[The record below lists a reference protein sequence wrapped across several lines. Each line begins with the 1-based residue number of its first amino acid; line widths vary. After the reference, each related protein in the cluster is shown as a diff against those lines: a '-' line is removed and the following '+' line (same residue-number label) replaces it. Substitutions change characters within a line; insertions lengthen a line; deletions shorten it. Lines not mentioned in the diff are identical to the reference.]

1 MTTYNRDPYFDDFD
15 KSKNFVKILFKPG
28 VSVQAREL
36 TQLQT
41 AIQEQ
46 IKSVGGFL
54 FKNESLVTGGN
65 SRTFSAVWIDVVATD
80 LADYVGKTFIGNSN
94 NNLVPAKAQ
103 VIAYKNNVTSG
114 VSRLYFVYKNGSR
127 FQSAEE
133 LTEDVLS
140 PSVASV
146 VTTDTNSN
154 TGMAMA
160 YTISESVF
168 FVKDYFVVCS
178 EQTIIISE
186 NATPSAKIGLA
197 VTEDIITYQDDANLL
212 DPATGS
218 YNYAAPGADRVSI
231 SLDLIVYPFD
241 PVADLD
247 ADFMVE
253 NTEDNFI
260 ELARYNNG
268 ALVKSVT
275 SPNLGP
281 LESVLARRTY
291 DESGDYTVRSFKT
304 KAVNNVKKDGS
315 KLSLAIEPGKAY
327 VKGYEFET
335 TSTLYLDLDKARET
349 STINNFYGEAAFGDY
364 FIINH
369 PTGGT
374 LTYNDNPEIS
384 LVTSTITPTGMSRT
398 GTTANT
404 ATATFALQGSSPYF
418 IPYPVGSKITI
429 SGSTPTTGATFNGTF
444 TVTACTTTTVSWAD
458 SGVATTASVVGTI
471 TGSSIGTARVRYV
484 SRQSSTQLKVYVY
497 NVKFTVGSTSAVAIL
512 FNSPWTATVDATNL
526 NKLYRGKNTQFLIP
540 FTRSPIKS
548 ATDISY
554 TSQILLTCTATGTS
568 PNATIIPPTTLSVG
582 KTYSSSNPYDYVV
595 IKTTTDFSVVDPT
608 TYSVSVSGG
617 QTFTLTGTFT
627 NGASYYVYAKIAVS
641 TPTVKSKVKTT
652 ATVYV
657 TNSNNRAISLGV
669 ADPYRIVSIYAKD
682 STDSVTPLNV
692 TGRYSLDRGQKDSYY
707 DFGKIV
713 LRNGQQSAN
722 TATYTRLAVT
732 LEYFA
737 SPQTNGY
744 YSIDSYNTDTET
756 TSLLV
761 PYENIP
767 SFTASNGA
775 VVSLRDVIDFRAK
788 RTAVPTFTT
797 CTLASPIS
805 RIAVTGASVTAGV
818 ATIAFSPL
826 TLAPYVVGQKI
837 TVEGVS
843 TSEYNVQD
851 AIVTEC
857 TVSSVKY
864 KTTATA
870 SASAGGF
877 ISTPENPVAFSLSG
891 DEFITPS
898 SNITSD
904 FEYYLPRTDK
914 LIITKEKKFDLI
926 QGVSS
931 EIPQIPSDL
940 SDAMTIYTI
949 DIPAYTFSAAEVKL
963 NYIENRRY
971 TMRDIG
977 KIDKRLDR
985 LEYYTS
991 MSLLEKQAS
1000 DEVIVNNSGV
1010 DKFKNGIL
1018 VDPFAGH
1025 GVGDV
1030 GSSEYSCSIDGMT
1043 RTLRPRFATSS
1054 FNFDIN
1060 LTETS
1065 STNYSKKD
1073 DLITLPYTT
1082 EVYLSNYQATNWQNL
1097 NPYAVFS
1104 WNGEIKLNPATDN
1117 WTDTTTRPDVI
1128 VNINGDKDAF
1138 TIIADDVSNPA
1149 SVGVEWNDWQTN
1161 VKGVTV
1167 TPTTTKTVGVSTAL
1181 QGSQAIQST
1190 STTTTTTLTTVSN
1203 QTALRTGIEV
1213 ESSAVSTVTRDLGN
1227 KVVDTSIVP
1236 FIRSRVVD
1244 FSATKLK
1251 PATQLFA
1258 SFDGVDVTTYCTQ
1271 APVIYVTTIKN
1282 ATRVRKIG
1290 TGKAGDIVLLKTDR
1304 AYVKMDSDQ
1313 SLFAVGDTV
1322 EWLVNNSWVTGTTI
1336 TEVAGPVDNTL
1347 VTDENGDVAGYFL
1360 IPNNNDTKFRTG
1372 ERPFRLA
1379 DTLGIQPVT
1388 AAETKYV
1395 AQGLAMSIQ
1404 KDIVAT
1410 RVVTVAINP
1419 VEQAVNSTSTSVSST
1434 SETSVVQKNV
1444 TVRCGETQSG
1454 SGATGRYV
1462 YDIDFGTDIGE
1473 CGVNYDATGIPDRY
1487 TLIWNGRTVSSGFR
1501 GSVANAGNASYYND
1515 QLNQRGYPSVTGVID
1530 TNNPAAGKLR
1540 FTKTEIFPNK
1550 AQLIVDAPLS
1560 GTKWAWKAICP
1571 GKTDNLLPETDGG
1584 RLDVTVDVPS
1594 TTNTAYRSV
1603 IGSHPNH
1610 NRTQTPFIDTAATGV
1625 AFNFTV
1631 KINGNQNIPNGTLI
1645 VITSINRAET
1655 TTNGRWESFATG
1667 TRFLIGS
1674 GTSEFGAGILALLPG
1689 LAGKDVTFP
1698 YATTVGSTLT
1708 FTAIY
1713 NFTAN
1718 AKTQGLNA
1726 AGSLRNPA
1734 STITVNAQ
1742 LVSAIDGSLAAV
1754 SAADS
1759 VVHTSTYDRWDYSN
1773 CRHDPLAQTFFV
1785 SSTENPDGVFVDS
1798 VDLFFKSKDDNDTV
1812 PVTVQIRPT
1821 VNGYPSSDTVLPF
1834 ATGDVL
1840 SKDIV
1845 VSEQS
1850 STSKAATKFNFQ
1862 APVFLS
1868 PDTEYALVIMANS
1881 DKFETYTS
1889 RIGEF
1894 LLSNANVR
1902 CTKQPL
1908 SGSLFTSQNGTAW
1921 TAVQTDDLVFRINK
1935 CVFGID
1941 VERPVVLN
1949 ASIPAELKTSADYNY
1964 DTIFIDGEVLDFAN
1978 TNINYSYKAA
1988 QLAGTVYAKDSSWNN
2003 YQLGSNVV
2011 MPARKTLD
2019 IQDPTT
2025 LRVQCA
2031 MRTSNRDISPVIDL
2045 NRLSTVLIKNI
2056 VNNNS
2061 RSENNETLATVT
2073 SVSASSTEVTV
2084 TTSAA
2089 HGFVAGDNVFV
2100 YANQTNE
2107 VNGLVTIASVGMT
2120 TVTNDNFT
2128 YSRFDGGGVVSATAQ
2143 GGTVTRNA
2151 QALSRYI
2158 TRKVTLNADFY
2169 STDLK
2174 AFFLANIPAECSVI
2188 PYYRVTS
2195 LSDPILEDNDWIPMT
2210 LDTVGTPNSAGF
2222 AEYKYKTPYTVSSN
2236 TAALSTGELY
2246 GTFSVKL
2253 VMLSSNPVKVPQIKD
2268 LRVLALDE

>member
-80 LADYVGKTFIGNSN
+80 LADYVTKTFVGQSTG
-94 NNLVPAKAQ
+94 AKAQ

-114 VSRLYFVYKNGSR
+114 VSRLYFVYKNGYR
-127 FQSAEE
+127 FQDAEE
-133 LTEDVLS
+133 LIEDVLS

-146 VTTDTNSN
+146 VTTNSTPAAPN

-197 VTEDIITYQDDANLL
+197 VTEDIITYQDDATLL

-247 ADFMVE
+247 AEFMVE

-260 ELARYNNG
+260 ELARYNLG
-268 ALVKSVT
+268 ALVKSLT
-275 SPNLGP
+275 SPTLGP

-335 TSTLYLDLDKARET
+335 TSTLYLDLDKARDT
-349 STINNFYGEAAFGDY
+349 STVNNFYGEAAFGDY
-364 FIINH
+364 FIISGV
-369 PTGGT
+369 TGST
-374 LTYNDNPEIS
+374 ISYNDHPEIS
-384 LVTSTITPTGMSRT
+384 LR
-398 GTTANT
+398 N
-404 ATATFALQGSSPYF
+404 GSS
-418 IPYPVGSKITI
+418 
-429 SGSTPTTGATFNGTF
+429 
-444 TVTACTTTTVSWAD
+444 TV
-458 SGVATTASVVGTI
+458 
-471 TGSSIGTARVRYV
+471 IGTARVRYIARHDS
-484 SRQSSTQLKVYVY
+484 SRLKLYVY
-497 NVKFTVGSTSAVAIL
+497 NMKFTSGSTAAVETVY
-512 FNSPWTATVDATNL
+512 NSPWTATVDGTGNA

-554 TSQILLTCTATGTS
+554 TSQIKITATPTGS
-568 PNATIIPPTTLSVG
+568 PTLTISPPTNLSTG
-582 KTYSSSNPYDYVV
+582 KTYLSSNPDDYVV
-595 IKTTTDFSVVDPT
+595 VKVSDGTIITGFTVTQSGAQTFVLSNTSTSSGTPFVGGT
-608 TYSVSVSGG
+608 TYD
-617 QTFTLTGTFT
+617 
-627 NGASYYVYAKIAVS
+627 VYAKIAVS
-641 TPTVKSKVKTT
+641 VPTVKSKVKTT
-652 ATVYV
+652 ATVYL
-657 TNSNNRAISLGV
+657 TNSNNRTISLGV
-669 ADPYRIVSIYAKD
+669 ADPYRIVSIEATD
-682 STDSVTPLNV
+682 STESTTVNV
-692 TGRYSLDRGQKDSYY
+692 TGRYYLDRGQKDSYY
-707 DFGKIV
+707 DYGKLV

-722 TATYTRLAVT
+722 TATYTRLKVK
-732 LEYFA
+732 LEYFD

-744 YSIDSYNTDTET
+744 YTIDSYNTDTET

-775 VVSLRDVIDFRAK
+775 VVSLRDVIDFRSK
-788 RTAVPTFTT
+788 RAAVSTFTT
-797 CTLASPIS
+797 CTAASPIS
-805 RIAVTGASVTAGV
+805 RISLSAATGNGTVGLDDGTV
-818 ATIAFSPL
+818 ATVTFGTL
-826 TLAPYVVGQKI
+826 TPAPFVAGQKI
-837 TVEGVS
+837 TIEGVTPS
-843 TSEYNVQD
+843 GYNTQD
-851 AIVTEC
+851 AIVISC
-857 TVSSVKY
+857 TNTQVTY
-864 KTTATA
+864 ANTTNSTYT
-870 SASAGGF
+870 SGGF
-877 ISTPENPVAFSLSG
+877 ISSPENPIAVSLSG

-949 DIPAYTFSAAEVKL
+949 DIPAYTFSPAEVKL

-1000 DEVIVNNSGV
+1000 DEVIVNNDGV

-1138 TIIADDVSNPA
+1138 TIIADDVANPA
-1149 SVGVEWNDWQTN
+1149 SVGVQWNDWQTN

-1258 SFDGVDVTTYCTQ
+1258 SFDGVDVTAYCTQ

-1290 TGKAGDIVLLKTDR
+1290 TGKAADIVLLKTDR
-1304 AYVKMDSDQ
+1304 AYVKMDNDQ

-1347 VTDENGDVAGYFL
+1347 VTDENGDLAGYFL

-1419 VEQAVNSTSTSVSST
+1419 VQQAVDSTSTTVSST

-1462 YDIDFGTDIGE
+1462 YDIDFGTDIGA

-1487 TLIWNGRTVSSGFR
+1487 TLVWNGRTVSSGFR
-1501 GSVANAGNASYYND
+1501 GSVANTGNASYYND
-1515 QLNQRGYPSVTGVID
+1515 QLNQRGYPSVTSVID

-1584 RLDVTVDVPS
+1584 RLDLTVDVPS
-1594 TTNTAYRSV
+1594 TTNTTYKSV

-1610 NRTQTPFIDTAATGV
+1610 NRRETPFITTAATGV

-1631 KINGNQNIPNGTLI
+1631 KINGNQNIPNGTPI
-1645 VITSINRAET
+1645 VITSMNRAET
-1655 TTNGRWESFATG
+1655 TTNGRWSSFATG

-1674 GTSEFGAGILALLPG
+1674 GTSVFGAGILALLPG

-1708 FTAIY
+1708 FTALY
-1713 NFTAN
+1713 DFTAN
-1718 AKTQGLNA
+1718 GKSQGLNVS
-1726 AGSLRNPA
+1726 GSLRNPV

-1742 LVSAIDGSLAAV
+1742 LATAIDGSLAAV

-1773 CRHDPLAQTFFV
+1773 CRNDPLAQTFFV

-1850 STSKAATKFNFQ
+1850 STSKTATKFNFQ

-1868 PDTEYALVIMANS
+1868 PDTEYALVVLANS

-1894 LLSNANVR
+1894 LLSNSNVR

-1908 SGSLFTSQNGTAW
+1908 SGSLFTSQNGTTW
-1921 TAVQTDDLVFRINK
+1921 TAVQTDDLVFRVNK

-1964 DTIFIDGEVLDFAN
+1964 DTLFIDGEVLDFAN
-1978 TNINYSYKAA
+1978 TNINYSYKTA
-1988 QLAGTVYAKDSSWNN
+1988 QLAGTVYAKDSSWNS

-2025 LRVQCA
+2025 LRVRCA

-2073 SVSASSTEVTV
+2073 SVGATLTEVTV
-2084 TTSAA
+2084 ETSPA
-2089 HGFVAGDNVFV
+2089 HGFIAGDNVFV

-2107 VNGLVTIASVGMT
+2107 VNGLVTISSVPST
-2120 TVTNDNFT
+2120 TTFK
-2128 YSRFDGGGVVSATAQ
+2128 YSRFDGGGVVTGTAQSNTALPQ

-2210 LDTVGTPNSAGF
+2210 LETVGTPNSAGF

-2253 VMLSSNPVKVPQIKD
+2253 VMLSSNHVKVPQIKD

>member
-80 LADYVGKTFIGNSN
+80 LSDYVGKSFVGESSGG
-94 NNLVPAKAQ
+94 KAQ
-103 VIAYKNNVTSG
+103 VISYKNNVTSG
-114 VSRLYFVYKNGSR
+114 VSRLYFVYKNGYR
-127 FQSAEE
+127 FQSAEQ

-146 VTTDTNSN
+146 VTTNTDSNS
-154 TGMAMA
+154 GMAMA

-186 NATPSAKIGLA
+186 NATPSAKIGLS
-197 VTEDIITYQDDANLL
+197 VTEDIITYQDDATLL

-231 SLDLIVYPFD
+231 SLDLVVYPFD

-247 ADFMVE
+247 AEFMVE

-260 ELARYNNG
+260 ELARYNTG
-268 ALVKSVT
+268 ALVKSLT

-304 KAVNNVKKDGS
+304 KVVNNVKKDGS

-327 VKGYEFET
+327 VKGFEFET
-335 TSTLYLDLDKARET
+335 TSTLFLDLDKARET
-349 STINNFYGEAAFGDY
+349 STVNNFYGEAAFGDY

-369 PTGGT
+369 PTGGS
-374 LTYNDNPEIS
+374 LTYTDNPEIN
-384 LVTSTITPTGMSRT
+384 LV
-398 GTTANT
+398 NV
-404 ATATFALQGSSPYF
+404 SSA
-418 IPYPVGSKITI
+418 V
-429 SGSTPTTGATFNGTF
+429 
-444 TVTACTTTTVSWAD
+444 
-458 SGVATTASVVGTI
+458 
-471 TGSSIGTARVRYV
+471 IGTARVRYIT
-484 SRQSSTQLKVYVY
+484 RHDATKLKLYVY
-497 NVKFTVGSTSAVAIL
+497 NVKFTTSSTAAVTTVT
-512 FNSPWTATVDATNL
+512 NTPWTATVDGTNT

-554 TSQILLTCTATGTS
+554 TSQILLTCTATTTAIS
-568 PNATIIPPTTLSVG
+568 PPTTLSVG
-582 KTYSSSNPYDYVV
+582 KTYSSSNPDDYVV
-595 IKTTTDFSVVDPT
+595 INNSTNAVVT
-608 TYSVSVSGG
+608 GFTVSVSGA

-627 NGASYYVYAKIAVS
+627 AVPHSVYAKIAVS
-641 TPTVKSKVKTT
+641 VPTVKSKVKTT
-652 ATVYV
+652 ATVYL
-657 TNSNNRAISLGV
+657 TNSNNRTISLGV
-669 ADPYRIVSIYAKD
+669 ADPYRIVSILAKD
-682 STDSVTPLNV
+682 SINSVTPLNV
-692 TGRYSLDRGQKDSYY
+692 TGRYYLDRGQKDSYY
-707 DFGKIV
+707 DFGKLV

-722 TATYTRLAVT
+722 TATYTRLEVT

-756 TSLLV
+756 ASLLV
-761 PYENIP
+761 PYENVP

-788 RTAVPTFTT
+788 RTAVNTFTT

-805 RIAVTGASVTAGV
+805 RITVTTASGTGTE
-818 ATIAFSPL
+818 ATITFGAL
-826 TLAPYVVGQKI
+826 TVAPYVVGQKI
-837 TVEGVS
+837 TVEGV
-843 TSEYNVQD
+843 TPTGYNVQD
-851 AIVTEC
+851 AIVTAC
-857 TVSSVKY
+857 NTNTVKY
-864 KTTATA
+864 KNTTSATYT
-870 SASAGGF
+870 SGGF
-877 ISTPENPVAFSLSG
+877 ISTPENPVAFLLSG
-891 DEFITPS
+891 DEFISPS

-904 FEYYLPRTDK
+904 FEFYLPRTDK
-914 LIITKEKKFDLI
+914 LIITKEKRFDLI

-931 EIPQIPSDL
+931 ENPQIPSDL
-940 SDAMTIYTI
+940 SDAMTIYTV

-1000 DEVIVNNSGV
+1000 DEVIVGATGV

-1030 GSSEYSCSIDGMT
+1030 GSSYYSCSIDGMT
-1043 RTLRPRFATSS
+1043 RTLLPRFATSS

-1060 LTETS
+1060 LAETS

-1138 TIIADDVSNPA
+1138 TIIADDVANPA
-1149 SVGVEWNDWQTN
+1149 SVGVQWNDWQTN

-1190 STTTTTTLTTVSN
+1190 STTTTTTLTTLTN

-1258 SFDGVDVTTYCTQ
+1258 SFDTVDVTAYCTQ
-1271 APVIYVTTIKN
+1271 APVIYVTTIKD
-1282 ATRVRKIG
+1282 ATYVRKIG
-1290 TGKAGDIVLLKTDR
+1290 TGKAGNIILLKTDR

-1313 SLFAVGDTV
+1313 SLFSVGDTV
-1322 EWLVNNSWVTGTTI
+1322 EWLVNNNWVTGSTI
-1336 TEVAGPVDNTL
+1336 TEVNGPVDDTL

-1419 VEQAVNSTSTSVSST
+1419 VQQAVNSTSTTVSSS

-1444 TVRCGETQSG
+1444 TVRCGETQAG

-1462 YDIDFGTDIGE
+1462 YDIDFGTDIGQ

-1487 TLIWNGRTVSSGFR
+1487 TLVWNGQTISSGFR
-1501 GSVANAGNASYYND
+1501 GSVANAGNASYYNNE
-1515 QLNQRGYPSVTGVID
+1515 LNARGYPSVTGVID
-1530 TNNPAAGKLR
+1530 TNNPSAGKLR

-1560 GTKWAWKAICP
+1560 GTRWAWKAICP

-1584 RLDVTVDVPS
+1584 RLSVSVDAPS
-1594 TTNTAYRSV
+1594 TTNTTYKSV

-1610 NRTQTPFIDTAATGV
+1610 NRRETPFITTSATGV

-1631 KINGNQNIPNGTLI
+1631 KIDGNQDIPNGTP
-1645 VITSINRAET
+1645 VTITSMGRSES
-1655 TTNGRWESFATG
+1655 TTNGRWASFATG

-1674 GTSEFGAGILALLPG
+1674 GTSVFGAGILAFLPG

-1708 FTAIY
+1708 FTALY
-1713 NFTAN
+1713 DFTAN
-1718 AKTQGLNA
+1718 GKSQGMNVS
-1726 AGSLRNPA
+1726 GSLRNPV

-1742 LVSAIDGSLAAV
+1742 LSTAIDGSFAAA
-1754 SAADS
+1754 SASDS

-1785 SSTENPDGVFVDS
+1785 SSTENEDGIFVDS
-1798 VDLFFKSKDDNDTV
+1798 VDLFFKSKDDNGTV

-1840 SKDIV
+1840 AKDVV

-1850 STSKAATKFNFQ
+1850 STSKAATRFTFQ

-1908 SGSLFTSQNGTAW
+1908 SGSLFTSQNGTTW
-1921 TAVQTDDLVFRINK
+1921 TAVQTDDLVFRVNK
-1935 CVFGID
+1935 CLFGID
-1941 VERPVVLN
+1941 VERPVVLT
-1949 ASIPAELKTSADYNY
+1949 ASIPAELKTSQDYDY

-1978 TNINYSYKAA
+1978 TNINYSFKTA

-2011 MPARKTLD
+2011 MPSRKTLD
-2019 IQDPTT
+2019 MQDPTT
-2025 LRVQCA
+2025 LRVLCA

-2056 VNNNS
+2056 INNNS
-2061 RSENNETLATVT
+2061 HSETDDTLATVL
-2073 SVSASSTEVTV
+2073 SVAASSSVVTV

-2107 VNGLVTIASVGMT
+2107 VNGLVTIASVGT
-2120 TVTNDNFT
+2120 TTITNDNFT
-2128 YSRFDGGGVVSATAQ
+2128 YSRFDGGGVVSTTAQ

-2195 LSDPILEDNDWIPMT
+2195 LSDPILEDNDWIKME

-2222 AEYKYKTPYTVSSN
+2222 AEYKYKTPNIISSN
-2236 TAALSTGELY
+2236 TVALPTGELY

-2268 LRVLALDE
+2268 LRVMALDD

>member
-80 LADYVGKTFIGNSN
+80 LADYVGKTFVGESTGG
-94 NNLVPAKAQ
+94 KAQ

-114 VSRLYFVYKNGSR
+114 VSRLYFVYKNGYR
-127 FQSAEE
+127 FQSAEQ

-146 VTTDTNSN
+146 VTTNGDAN

-186 NATPSAKIGLA
+186 NSTPSAKIGLA
-197 VTEDIITYQDDANLL
+197 VTEDIITYQDDATLL

-231 SLDLIVYPFD
+231 SLDLVVYPFD

-247 ADFMVE
+247 AEFMVE

-260 ELARYNNG
+260 ELARYNTG
-268 ALVKSVT
+268 ALVKSLT

-349 STINNFYGEAAFGDY
+349 NTVNNFYGEAAFGDY
-364 FIINH
+364 FIIDT

-374 LTYNDNPEIS
+374 LTYTDNPEIN
-384 LVTSTITPTGMSRT
+384 LV
-398 GTTANT
+398 NV
-404 ATATFALQGSSPYF
+404 SSA
-418 IPYPVGSKITI
+418 V
-429 SGSTPTTGATFNGTF
+429 
-444 TVTACTTTTVSWAD
+444 
-458 SGVATTASVVGTI
+458 
-471 TGSSIGTARVRYV
+471 IGTARVKYITRH
-484 SRQSSTQLKVYVY
+484 SATQLKLYVY
-497 NVKFTVGSTSAVAIL
+497 NVKFTTSSTAAVTTVT
-512 FNSPWTATVDATNL
+512 NTPWTATVDGTNT
-526 NKLYRGKNTQFLIP
+526 NKLYRGKNTSFLIP

-554 TSQILLTCTATGTS
+554 TSQILLTCTAT
-568 PNATIIPPTTLSVG
+568 ATTISPPTTLSVG
-582 KTYSSSNPYDYVV
+582 KTYSSSSTDDYII
-595 IKTTTDFSVVDPT
+595 IKNSDGSVVSPA
-608 TYSVSVSGG
+608 TYSVSVSGA

-627 NGASYYVYAKIAVS
+627 NGASYSVYAKIAVS
-641 TPTVKSKVKTT
+641 VPTVKSKVKTT

-657 TNSNNRAISLGV
+657 TNSNNRTISLGV
-669 ADPYRIVSIYAKD
+669 ADPYRIVSIYARD
-682 STDSVTPLNV
+682 STDSVTALNV
-692 TGRYSLDRGQKDSYY
+692 TGRYYLDRGQKDSYY
-707 DFGKIV
+707 DFGKLT

-737 SPQTNGY
+737 SPQTNCY
-744 YSIDSYNTDTET
+744 YTIDSYNTDTET

-788 RTAVPTFTT
+788 RTAVSTFTT

-805 RIAVTGASVTAGV
+805 RISVSGATGTGSV
-818 ATIAFSPL
+818 ATITFGTL
-826 TLAPYVVGQKI
+826 TPAPFVAGQKI
-837 TVEGVS
+837 TVEGITPS
-843 TSEYNVQD
+843 GYNTQD
-851 AIVTEC
+851 AIVISC
-857 TVSSVKY
+857 TNTQVTY
-864 KTTATA
+864 ANTTSATYT
-870 SASAGGF
+870 SGGF
-877 ISTPENPVAFSLSG
+877 ISTPENPIAVSLSG

-904 FEYYLPRTDK
+904 FEFYLPRTDK
-914 LIITKEKKFDLI
+914 LIITKEKRFDLI

-931 EIPQIPSDL
+931 EIPQVPSDL

-1000 DEVIVNNSGV
+1000 DEVIVSAAGI

-1043 RTLRPRFATSS
+1043 RTLRPRFSTSS

-1073 DLITLPYTT
+1073 DLITLPYST

-1104 WNGEIKLNPATDN
+1104 WNGEVRLNPATDN

-1128 VNINGDKDAF
+1128 VNINGNNDAF
-1138 TIIADDVSNPA
+1138 TIIADDVVNPA
-1149 SVGVEWNDWQTN
+1149 SVGVQWNDWQTS

-1213 ESSAVSTVTRDLGN
+1213 ESSAVSTITRDLGN

-1304 AYVKMDSDQ
+1304 AYVKMDNDQ

-1322 EWLVNNSWVTGTTI
+1322 EWLVNNSWVTGTTV
-1336 TEVAGPVDNTL
+1336 TEVNGPVDDTL

-1419 VEQAVNSTSTSVSST
+1419 VQQAVNSTSTTVSSA

-1462 YDIDFGTDIGE
+1462 YDIDFGTDIGA

-1487 TLIWNGRTVSSGFR
+1487 TLIWNGKTVSSGFR
-1501 GSVANAGNASYYND
+1501 GSVANAGNSSYYND
-1515 QLNQRGYPSVTGVID
+1515 QLNQRGYPSVTSVID

-1560 GTKWAWKAICP
+1560 GTRWAWKAICP

-1584 RLDVTVDVPS
+1584 RLDVTVDAPS

-1631 KINGNQNIPNGTLI
+1631 KINGNQNIPNGTPI
-1645 VITSINRAET
+1645 VITSMNRAET
-1655 TTNGRWESFATG
+1655 TTNGRWSSFATG

-1674 GTSEFGAGILALLPG
+1674 GTSVFGAGAILFLPY

-1708 FTAIY
+1708 FTALY
-1713 NFTAN
+1713 DFTAN

-1726 AGSLRNPA
+1726 AGSLRNPV

-1742 LVSAIDGSLAAV
+1742 LASAIDGSFSAS

-1812 PVTVQIRPT
+1812 PVSVQIRPT

-1850 STSKAATKFNFQ
+1850 STAKAATKFTFQ

-1894 LLSNANVR
+1894 LLSNSNVR

-1908 SGSLFTSQNGTAW
+1908 SGSLFTSQNGTSW
-1921 TAVQTDDLVFRINK
+1921 TAVQTDDLVFRVNK

-1978 TNINYSYKAA
+1978 TNINYSYKTA
-1988 QLAGTVYAKDSSWNN
+1988 QLAGTVYAKDSSWNS
-2003 YQLGSNVV
+2003 YQLGSNIV

-2025 LRVQCA
+2025 LRVRCA
-2031 MRTSNRDISPVIDL
+2031 MKTSNRDISPVIDL

-2056 VNNNS
+2056 INNNS

-2073 SVSASSTEVTV
+2073 SVSATSTEVTV

-2107 VNGLVTIASVGMT
+2107 VNGLVTIASVPLT
-2120 TVTNDNFT
+2120 TTFT

-2151 QALSRYI
+2151 QAMSRYI
-2158 TRKVTLNADFY
+2158 TRKVTLNSDFY

-2210 LDTVGTPNSAGF
+2210 LETVGTPNSAGF

-2236 TAALSTGELY
+2236 TAALSTGELF

-2253 VMLSSNPVKVPQIKD
+2253 VMLSSDYVKVPQIKD
-2268 LRVLALDE
+2268 LRVMALDD

>member
-15 KSKNFVKILFKPG
+15 KAKNFVKILFKPG

-65 SRTFSAVWIDVVATD
+65 SRTFSAVWIDVVSTD
-80 LADYVGKTFIGNSN
+80 LADYVGKTFVGKSTGG
-94 NNLVPAKAQ
+94 KAQ
-103 VIAYKNNVTSG
+103 VIAYKNNVSSG
-114 VSRLYFVYKNGSR
+114 VSRLYFVYKNGYR
-127 FQSAEE
+127 FQSAEQ

-140 PSVASV
+140 PSVALV
-146 VTTDTNSN
+146 VTTNTDSN

-186 NATPSAKIGLA
+186 NATPSVKIGLT
-197 VTEDIITYQDDANLL
+197 VTEDIITYQDDATLL

-218 YNYAAPGADRVSI
+218 YNYAAPGADRVAI
-231 SLDLIVYPFD
+231 ILDLIVYPFD

-247 ADFMVE
+247 AEFMVE

-260 ELARYNNG
+260 ELARYNVG
-268 ALVKSVT
+268 ALVSSLT

-291 DESGDYTVRSFKT
+291 DESGDYTVRAFKT
-304 KAVNNVKKDGS
+304 KAINNVKKDGS
-315 KLSLAIEPGKAY
+315 KLTLAIEPGKAY

-349 STINNFYGEAAFGDY
+349 NYVNNFYGEAAFGSY

-369 PTGGT
+369 PTGGI
-374 LTYNDNPEIS
+374 LTYNDNPEIN
-384 LVTSTITPTGMSRT
+384 LV
-398 GTTANT
+398 NV
-404 ATATFALQGSSPYF
+404 SSA
-418 IPYPVGSKITI
+418 V
-429 SGSTPTTGATFNGTF
+429 
-444 TVTACTTTTVSWAD
+444 
-458 SGVATTASVVGTI
+458 
-471 TGSSIGTARVRYV
+471 IGTARVRYITRH
-484 SRQSSTQLKVYVY
+484 SATQLKLYVY
-497 NVKFTVGSTSAVAIL
+497 NVKFTTSSTAAVTTVS
-512 FNSPWTATVDATNL
+512 NTPWTASVDGTNPD
-526 NKLYRGKNTQFLIP
+526 KLYRGKNTQFLIP

-554 TSQILLTCTATGTS
+554 ASQILLTCTAT
-568 PNATIIPPTTLSVG
+568 ATTISPPTTLSVG
-582 KTYSSSNPYDYVV
+582 KTYSSSSTDDYIVV
-595 IKTTTDFSVVDPT
+595 KNSDGSVVSPT
-608 TYSVSVSGG
+608 TYSVSVSGA
-617 QTFTLTGTFT
+617 QTFTLLGTFA
-627 NGASYYVYAKIAVS
+627 NGAPYSVYAKIAVS

-652 ATVYV
+652 ATVYL
-657 TNSNNRAISLGV
+657 TNSNNKTISLGV

-682 STDSVTPLNV
+682 SIDGVTALNV
-692 TGRYSLDRGQKDSYY
+692 TGRYYLDRGQKDTYY
-707 DFGKIV
+707 DFGKLT

-722 TATYTRLAVT
+722 TATYTRLVVT

-744 YSIDSYNTDTET
+744 YTIDSYNTDTEI

-788 RTAVPTFTT
+788 RTAVSTFTT
-797 CTLASPIS
+797 ASLASPIS
-805 RIAVTGASVTAGV
+805 RITVTGASGTGTE
-818 ATIAFSPL
+818 ATITFGAL
-826 TLAPYVVGQKI
+826 TVAPYVVGQKI
-837 TVEGVS
+837 TIEGV
-843 TSEYNVQD
+843 TPTGYNVQD
-851 AIVTEC
+851 AIVTAC
-857 TVSSVKY
+857 TTTTVKY
-864 KTTATA
+864 ANTTSATYT
-870 SASAGGF
+870 SGGF
-877 ISTPENPVAFSLSG
+877 ISTPENPTAVSLSG

-898 SNITSD
+898 SNIISD
-904 FEYYLPRTDK
+904 FEFYLPRTDK

-931 EIPQIPSDL
+931 ELPQIPSDL
-940 SDAMTIYTI
+940 SDAMTIYTV

-977 KIDKRLDR
+977 KIDKRVDR

-1000 DEVIVNNSGV
+1000 DEVIVSAAGI

-1030 GSSEYSCSIDGMT
+1030 GSGEYSCSIDGQT
-1043 RTLRPRFATSS
+1043 RTLRPRFSTSS

-1060 LTETS
+1060 LSETS

-1097 NPYAVFS
+1097 NPYSVFS

-1128 VNINGDKDAF
+1128 VNINGNNDAF
-1138 TIIADDVSNPA
+1138 TIIADDVVNPA
-1149 SVGVEWNDWQTN
+1149 SVGVQWNDWQNTI
-1161 VKGVTV
+1161 KGVTV
-1167 TPTTTKTVGVSTAL
+1167 TPTITKSVGVSTAL

-1190 STTTTTTLTTVSN
+1190 STTTTTTLTTVTN
-1203 QTALRTGIEV
+1203 NTALRTGIEV
-1213 ESSAVSTVTRDLGN
+1213 ESSAISTITRDLGN

-1244 FSATKLK
+1244 FSGTKLK
-1251 PATQLFA
+1251 PSTQLFA
-1258 SFDGVDVTTYCTQ
+1258 SFDSVDVTTYCTQ
-1271 APVIYVTTIKN
+1271 APVIYVTTYKN
-1282 ATRVRKIG
+1282 ATRVRKVG
-1290 TGKAGDIVLLKTDR
+1290 TSKAGNIILLKTDR
-1304 AYVKMDSDQ
+1304 VYVKMDSDQ
-1313 SLFAVGDTV
+1313 SVFAVGDTV
-1322 EWLVNNSWVTGTTI
+1322 QWLVNNTWVTGATV
-1336 TEVAGPVDNTL
+1336 TEVSTPSNDTL
-1347 VTDENGDVAGYFL
+1347 ITDENGDIAGYFL

-1395 AQGLAMSIQ
+1395 AQGLSMSIQ

-1419 VEQAVNSTSTSVSST
+1419 VQQAVNSTSTTVSSS

-1462 YDIDFGTDIGE
+1462 YDIEFGTDIGQ

-1487 TLIWNGRTVSSGFR
+1487 TLVWNGKTVSSGFR

-1530 TNNPAAGKLR
+1530 TNNPSAGKLR
-1540 FTKTEIFPNK
+1540 FTKTEIFPSK
-1550 AQLIVDAPLS
+1550 AQLTVDAPLP
-1560 GTKWAWKAICP
+1560 GTRWAWKAICP

-1584 RLDVTVDVPS
+1584 RLDVTVDAPS
-1594 TTNTAYRSV
+1594 TTNTAYRAIYNSRY
-1603 IGSHPNH
+1603 GSG
-1610 NRTQTPFIDTAATGV
+1610 TTIAAIDTAATGV

-1631 KINGNQNIPNGTLI
+1631 TINGNQNIPNGTE
-1645 VITSINRAET
+1645 VTITSMSRAET
-1655 TTNGRWESFATG
+1655 TTNGRWSSFATG
-1667 TRFLIGS
+1667 TRFLVGS
-1674 GTSEFGAGILALLPG
+1674 GTSVFGVGISAILAG

-1698 YATTVGSTLT
+1698 YTTTIGSTLT
-1708 FTAIY
+1708 FTALY
-1713 NFTAN
+1713 DFTTN
-1718 AKTQGLNA
+1718 AKTQGLNVS
-1726 AGSLRNPA
+1726 GSLRNPV

-1742 LVSAIDGSLAAV
+1742 LKSAIDGSF
-1754 SAADS
+1754 SASSATDS
-1759 VVHTSTYDRWDYSN
+1759 VVHTSAYERWDYSR
-1773 CRHDPLAQTFFV
+1773 CKHDPLAQTFFV
-1785 SSTENPDGVFVDS
+1785 SATENSDGIFVDS
-1798 VDLFFKSKDDNDTV
+1798 VDLFFKSKDENGTI
-1812 PVTVQIRPT
+1812 PVSVQIRPT
-1821 VNGYPSSDTVLPF
+1821 INGYPSSDTVLPF

-1840 SKDIV
+1840 TKDIV

-1850 STSKAATKFNFQ
+1850 STSKAATRFNFQ
-1862 APVFLS
+1862 APVYLS
-1868 PDTEYALVIMANS
+1868 ADTEYALVILANS

-1941 VERPVVLN
+1941 VERPVILN

-1964 DTIFIDGEVLDFAN
+1964 DTLFIDGEVLDFAN
-1978 TNINYSYKAA
+1978 TNINYSYKTA
-1988 QLAGTVYAKDSSWNN
+1988 QLAGTVYAKDSSWNS
-2003 YQLGSNVV
+2003 YQLGSNIV

-2031 MRTSNRDISPVIDL
+2031 MRTNNRDISPVIDL

-2056 VNNNS
+2056 INNNS
-2061 RSENNETLATVT
+2061 RSENKQTLANVT
-2073 SVSASSTEVTV
+2073 SVAATSTEVTI

-2089 HGFVAGDNVFV
+2089 HGFVKDDNVFV

-2107 VNGLVTIASVGMT
+2107 INGLITIASVPT
-2120 TVTNDNFT
+2120 TTTFT

-2143 GGTVTRNA
+2143 GGTITRNS

-2158 TRKVTLNADFY
+2158 TRKVTLNSDFY

-2210 LDTVGTPNSAGF
+2210 LETVGTPNSAGF
-2222 AEYKYKTPYTVSSN
+2222 AEYKYKTPYTNSSSN
-2236 TAALSTGELY
+2236 AVALSTGELY

-2253 VMLSSNPVKVPQIKD
+2253 VMLSSDYVKYPQIKD
-2268 LRVLALDE
+2268 LRVMALDD

>member
-80 LADYVGKTFIGNSN
+80 LVDYVGKTFVGESTG
-94 NNLVPAKAQ
+94 AKAQ
-103 VIAYKNNVTSG
+103 VISYKNNVSSG
-114 VSRLYFVYKNGSR
+114 VSRLYFVYKNGYR
-127 FQSAEE
+127 FQSAEQ
-133 LTEDVLS
+133 LTEDVIS

-146 VTTDTNSN
+146 VTTNSDAN
-154 TGMAMA
+154 SGMAMA

-197 VTEDIITYQDDANLL
+197 VTEDIITYQDDATLL

-247 ADFMVE
+247 AEFMVE

-268 ALVKSVT
+268 ALVKSLT
-275 SPNLGP
+275 SPTLGP

-335 TSTLYLDLDKARET
+335 TSTLYLDLDKARDT
-349 STINNFYGEAAFGDY
+349 STVNNFYGEAAFGDY

-374 LTYNDNPEIS
+374 LTYTDNPEIN
-384 LVTSTITPTGMSRT
+384 LV
-398 GTTANT
+398 NV
-404 ATATFALQGSSPYF
+404 SSA
-418 IPYPVGSKITI
+418 V
-429 SGSTPTTGATFNGTF
+429 
-444 TVTACTTTTVSWAD
+444 
-458 SGVATTASVVGTI
+458 
-471 TGSSIGTARVRYV
+471 IGTARVRYI
-484 SRQSSTQLKVYVY
+484 SRYSATQLKLYVY
-497 NVKFTVGSTSAVAIL
+497 NVKFTTSSTAAVTTVT
-512 FNSPWTATVDATNL
+512 NTPWTATVDGTNT
-526 NKLYRGKNTQFLIP
+526 NKLYRGKNTQFVIP

-554 TSQILLTCTATGTS
+554 TSQILLTCSGSTVTAT
-568 PNATIIPPTTLSVG
+568 TISPPTTLSSG
-582 KTYSSSNPYDYVV
+582 KTYSSSSPDDYVV
-595 IKTTTDFSVVDPT
+595 VKNLDGSVVT
-608 TYSVSVSGG
+608 GFTVSVSGA

-627 NGASYYVYAKIAVS
+627 AGASYSVYAKIAVS
-641 TPTVKSKVKTT
+641 VPTVKSKVKTT
-652 ATVYV
+652 ATVYL
-657 TNSNNRAISLGV
+657 TNSNNRTISLGV
-669 ADPYRIVSIYAKD
+669 ADPYRIVSIYARD
-682 STDSVTPLNV
+682 SVDSVTPLNV

-707 DFGKIV
+707 DFGKLV

-722 TATYTRLAVT
+722 TGTYTRLAVT

-788 RTAVPTFTT
+788 RTAVSTFTT
-797 CTLASPIS
+797 STLASPIS
-805 RIAVTGASVTAGV
+805 RITVTGASGTGSV
-818 ATIAFSPL
+818 ATITFGTL
-826 TLAPYVVGQKI
+826 TPAPFVAGQKI
-837 TVEGVS
+837 TVEGI
-843 TSEYNVQD
+843 TPTGYNTQD
-851 AIVTEC
+851 AIVISCNNTQV
-857 TVSSVKY
+857 TY
-864 KTTATA
+864 ANTTSATYT
-870 SASAGGF
+870 SGGF
-877 ISTPENPVAFSLSG
+877 ISTPENPITLSLTG
-891 DEFITPS
+891 DEFIVPS

-904 FEYYLPRTDK
+904 FEFYLPRTDK

-931 EIPQIPSDL
+931 ELPQIPSDL

-1000 DEVIVNNSGV
+1000 DEVIVGATGV

-1030 GSSEYSCSIDGMT
+1030 GSSEYSCSIDGVT

-1054 FNFDIN
+1054 FNFDVN

-1138 TIIADDVSNPA
+1138 TIIADDVANPA
-1149 SVGVEWNDWQTN
+1149 SVGVQWNDWQTN

-1271 APVIYVTTIKN
+1271 APVIYVTAINN

-1290 TGKAGDIVLLKTDR
+1290 TSKAGDIVLLKTDR

-1322 EWLVNNSWVTGTTI
+1322 EWLVNNSWVTGTTV
-1336 TEVAGPVDNTL
+1336 TEVAGPVDDTL

-1419 VEQAVNSTSTSVSST
+1419 VQQAVNSTSTTVSST

-1462 YDIDFGTDIGE
+1462 YDIDFGTDIGQ

-1487 TLIWNGRTVSSGFR
+1487 TLIWNGQTFSSGFR

-1515 QLNQRGYPSVTGVID
+1515 QLNQRGYPSVTGVVD

-1560 GTKWAWKAICP
+1560 GTRWAWKAICP

-1584 RLDVTVDVPS
+1584 RLDITVDVPS

-1610 NRTQTPFIDTAATGV
+1610 NRRQTPFIDTAATGV

-1631 KINGNQNIPNGTLI
+1631 KINGNQNIPNGTPV
-1645 VITSINRAET
+1645 VITSMGRSES
-1655 TTNGRWESFATG
+1655 TTNGRWASFATG

-1674 GTSEFGAGILALLPG
+1674 GTSVFGAGILSFLPY

-1708 FTAIY
+1708 FTALY
-1713 NFTAN
+1713 DFTAN
-1718 AKTQGLNA
+1718 GKTQGLNA
-1726 AGSLRNPA
+1726 SGSLRNPV

-1742 LVSAIDGSLAAV
+1742 LATAIDGSFAV
-1754 SAADS
+1754 ASAVDS

-1773 CRHDPLAQTFFV
+1773 CRNDPLAQTFFV

-1798 VDLFFKSKDDNDTV
+1798 VDLFFKSKDDNGTV
-1812 PVTVQIRPT
+1812 PVSVQIRPT

-1840 SKDIV
+1840 AKDV
-1845 VSEQS
+1845 AVSEQS
-1850 STSKAATKFNFQ
+1850 STTKAATKFNFQ

-1868 PDTEYALVIMANS
+1868 PDTEYALVVLANS

-1908 SGSLFTSQNGTAW
+1908 SGSLFTSQNGTTW
-1921 TAVQTDDLVFRINK
+1921 TAVQTDDLVFRVNK

-1949 ASIPAELKTSADYNY
+1949 ASIPAELKTSQDYDY

-1978 TNINYSYKAA
+1978 TNINYSYKTA
-1988 QLAGTVYAKDSSWNN
+1988 QLAGTVYAKDSSWNS

-2011 MPARKTLD
+2011 MPTRKTLD

-2025 LRVQCA
+2025 LRVRCA
-2031 MRTSNRDISPVIDL
+2031 MKTSNRDISPVIDL

-2073 SVSASSTEVTV
+2073 SVTATLTEVTI

-2107 VNGLVTIASVGMT
+2107 VNGLVTIASVPLT
-2120 TVTNDNFT
+2120 TTFT

-2210 LDTVGTPNSAGF
+2210 LDTVGTPNSSGF
-2222 AEYKYKTPYTVSSN
+2222 AEYKYKTPYTNSSSN
-2236 TAALSTGELY
+2236 TVALSTSELY

-2253 VMLSSNPVKVPQIKD
+2253 VMLSSNHVKVPQIKD

>member
-65 SRTFSAVWIDVVATD
+65 SRTFSAVWIDVASTD
-80 LADYVGKTFIGNSN
+80 LSDYVGKTFIGEKSRG
-94 NNLVPAKAQ
+94 KAQ
-103 VIAYKNNVTSG
+103 VISYKNNVAAG
-114 VSRLYFVYKNGSR
+114 VSRLYFVYKNGYR
-127 FQSAEE
+127 FQSEEE
-133 LTEDVLS
+133 LSEDVLS

-146 VTTDTNSN
+146 VTTNTESN

-186 NATPSAKIGLA
+186 NATPSAKIGLS
-197 VTEDIITYQDDANLL
+197 VTEDIITYQDDATLL

-231 SLDLIVYPFD
+231 SLDLVVYPFD

-247 ADFMVE
+247 AEFMTE

-260 ELARYNNG
+260 ELARYNTG
-268 ALVKSVT
+268 ALVKSLT

-304 KAVNNVKKDGS
+304 KVVNNVKKDGS

-327 VKGYEFET
+327 VKGFEFET
-335 TSTLYLDLDKARET
+335 TSTLFLDLDKARET
-349 STINNFYGEAAFGDY
+349 GTVNNFYGEAAFGDY
-364 FIINH
+364 FIINT
-369 PTGGT
+369 PSGGT
-374 LTYNDNPEIS
+374 LTYTDNPEIS
-384 LVTSTITPTGMSRT
+384 LRNAS
-398 GTTANT
+398 
-404 ATATFALQGSSPYF
+404 
-418 IPYPVGSKITI
+418 
-429 SGSTPTTGATFNGTF
+429 
-444 TVTACTTTTVSWAD
+444 TTV
-458 SGVATTASVVGTI
+458 
-471 TGSSIGTARVRYV
+471 IGTARVRYV
-484 SRQSSTQLKVYVY
+484 TLHSATQLKLYVY
-497 NVKFTVGSTSAVAIL
+497 NLKFNTGSSTAAVTTVY
-512 FNSPWTATVDATNL
+512 NNPWTATVDETNT

-554 TSQILLTCTATGTS
+554 TSQILLTCTAT
-568 PNATIIPPTTLSVG
+568 ATTISPPTTLSVG
-582 KTYSSSNPYDYVV
+582 KTYISSNPYDYVV
-595 IKTTTDFSVVDPT
+595 IKNTTDFSVVNPT

-627 NGASYYVYAKIAVS
+627 NGASYSVYAKIAVS

-652 ATVYV
+652 ATVYL

-669 ADPYRIVSIYAKD
+669 PDVYRIVSILARD
-682 STDSVTPLNV
+682 SIDSVTPLNV

-707 DFGKIV
+707 DFSKLV

-722 TATYTRLAVT
+722 TVTYPRLEVT

-744 YSIDSYNTDTET
+744 YSIDSYNTETEIA
-756 TSLLV
+756 SLRV

-767 SFTASNGA
+767 SFSASNGS

-788 RTAVPTFTT
+788 RTAVPTFAT

-805 RIAVTGASVTAGV
+805 RIAITGASVTSSV
-818 ATIAFSPL
+818 ATITFSPL

-857 TVSSVKY
+857 SVNSVKY
-864 KTTATA
+864 KTTATT
-870 SASAGGF
+870 SAGAGGF

-904 FEYYLPRTDK
+904 FEYYIPRTDK
-914 LIITKEKKFDLI
+914 LIITKEKRFDLI

-931 EIPQIPSDL
+931 ENPQIPSDL

-1000 DEVIVNNSGV
+1000 DEVIVGADGV

-1030 GSSEYSCSIDGMT
+1030 GSSYYSCSVDSSK
-1043 RTLRPRFATSS
+1043 RTLLPRFATSS

-1073 DLITLPYTT
+1073 DLITLPYST

-1104 WNGEIKLNPATDN
+1104 WNGEVRLNPATDN
-1117 WTDTTTRPDVI
+1117 WTDTNTRPDVV

-1138 TIIADDVSNPA
+1138 TIMADDVVNPA
-1149 SVGVEWNDWQTN
+1149 STGVQWNDWQTT

-1167 TPTTTKTVGVSTAL
+1167 TPSLSTTVAVSTAL
-1181 QGSQAIQST
+1181 KGSQAIQST
-1190 STTTTTTLTTVSN
+1190 ATTTNLAITTVQNIS
-1203 QTALRTGIEV
+1203 TSRTGIEV

-1258 SFDGVDVTTYCTQ
+1258 SFDSVDVTAYCTQ
-1271 APVIYVTTIKN
+1271 APVIYVTTERT

-1290 TGKAGDIVLLKTDR
+1290 TSKAADIVLLKTDR
-1304 AYVKMDSDQ
+1304 AYVKMDSDE

-1322 EWLVNNSWVTGTTI
+1322 EWLVDNNWVTGTTV

-1360 IPNNNDTKFRTG
+1360 IPNNNETKFRTG

-1379 DTLGIQPVT
+1379 DTLGKQPVT

-1410 RVVTVAINP
+1410 RVVTVAVNP
-1419 VEQAVNSTSTSVSST
+1419 VQEVKNSTSTDVASAST
-1434 SETSVVQKNV
+1434 TSVVEKNV
-1444 TVRCGETQSG
+1444 TVLCGETQTG
-1454 SGATGRYV
+1454 SGATGRFV
-1462 YDIDFGTDIGE
+1462 YDIEFGTDIGQ
-1473 CGVNYDATGIPDRY
+1473 CGINYDATGIPDRY
-1487 TLIWNGRTVSSGFR
+1487 TLVWNGRTVSSGFR
-1501 GSVANAGNASYYND
+1501 GSVANAGNASYYNNE
-1515 QLNQRGYPSVTGVID
+1515 LNARGYPSVTGVID

-1540 FTKTEIFPNK
+1540 FTKTEIFPSK
-1550 AQLIVDAPLS
+1550 AQLIVDAPLP
-1560 GTKWAWKAICP
+1560 GTRWAWKAICP

-1584 RLDVTVDVPS
+1584 RLAVSVDVPS

-1610 NRTQTPFIDTAATGV
+1610 NRRQTPFIDTTATGV
-1625 AFNFTV
+1625 SFNFTV
-1631 KINGNQNIPNGTLI
+1631 TINGNQNIPNGTPV
-1645 VITSINRAET
+1645 VITSMGRSES
-1655 TTNGRWESFATG
+1655 TTNGHWASFATG
-1667 TRFLIGS
+1667 TRFLT
-1674 GTSEFGAGILALLPG
+1674 GTGTNQFALGIAGIVSG
-1689 LAGKDVTFP
+1689 VSGKDVTFP

-1708 FTAIY
+1708 FTAVY
-1713 NFTAN
+1713 TFTAN
-1718 AKTQGLNA
+1718 AKSQGLNVS
-1726 AGSLRNPA
+1726 GSSRNPV

-1742 LVSAIDGSLAAV
+1742 LASAIDGSFAV
-1754 SAADS
+1754 ASAADS

-1785 SSTENPDGVFVDS
+1785 SSTENPDGVFIDS
-1798 VDLFFKSKDDNDTV
+1798 VDLFFKSKDDNGSV

-1908 SGSLFTSQNGTAW
+1908 SGSLFTSQNGTTW
-1921 TAVQTDDLVFRINK
+1921 TAVQTDDLVFRVNK

-1949 ASIPAELKTSADYNY
+1949 ASIPAELKTSQDYDY

-1978 TNINYSYKAA
+1978 TNINYSYKTA

-2011 MPARKTLD
+2011 LPARKTLD

-2025 LRVQCA
+2025 LRVRCA
-2031 MRTSNRDISPVIDL
+2031 MRTSNRDVSPVIDL

-2056 VNNNS
+2056 INNNS
-2061 RSENNETLATVT
+2061 RSETDETLAAVT
-2073 SVSASSTEVTV
+2073 SVSANSTEVTI
-2084 TTSAA
+2084 TTSAD

-2107 VNGLVTIASVGMT
+2107 VNGLVTIASVPT
-2120 TVTNDNFT
+2120 TTTFR

-2143 GGTVTRNA
+2143 GGTVTRNS

-2158 TRKVTLNADFY
+2158 TRKVTLNSDFY

-2195 LSDPILEDNDWIPMT
+2195 LSDPILEDNKWIQMT
-2210 LDTVGTPNSAGF
+2210 LDTVGNPNSSGF
-2222 AEYKYKTPYTVSSN
+2222 AEYKYKTPYTVTSGSGTT
-2236 TAALSTGELY
+2236 TAALETGELY

-2268 LRVLALDE
+2268 LRVMALDD

>member
-65 SRTFSAVWIDVVATD
+65 SRTFSAVWIDVASTD
-80 LADYVGKTFIGNSN
+80 LSDYVGKTFVGETS
-94 NNLVPAKAQ
+94 LGKAQ
-103 VIAYKNNVTSG
+103 VIAYKNNITSG
-114 VSRLYFVYKNGSR
+114 VSRLYFVYKNGYR
-127 FQSAEE
+127 FQSAEN
-133 LTEDVLS
+133 LIEDVLS
-140 PSVASV
+140 PSVAPV
-146 VTTDTNSN
+146 VTTNTDSN

-186 NATPSAKIGLA
+186 NATPSAKIGLT
-197 VTEDIITYQDDANLL
+197 VTEDIITYQDDATLL

-231 SLDLIVYPFD
+231 SLDLVVYPFD

-247 ADFMVE
+247 AEFMVE

-260 ELARYNNG
+260 ELARYNAG
-268 ALVKSVT
+268 ALVSSLT

-304 KAVNNVKKDGS
+304 KVVNNVKKDGS

-327 VKGYEFET
+327 VKGFEFET

-349 STINNFYGEAAFGDY
+349 STVNNFYGEAAFGDY

-374 LTYNDNPEIS
+374 LTYTDNPEIN
-384 LVTSTITPTGMSRT
+384 LV
-398 GTTANT
+398 N
-404 ATATFALQGSSPYF
+404 GSSA
-418 IPYPVGSKITI
+418 V
-429 SGSTPTTGATFNGTF
+429 
-444 TVTACTTTTVSWAD
+444 
-458 SGVATTASVVGTI
+458 
-471 TGSSIGTARVRYV
+471 IGTARVRYIA
-484 SRQSSTQLKVYVY
+484 RHDATRLKLYVY
-497 NVKFTVGSTSAVAIL
+497 NLKFNTGSSTAAVTTVT
-512 FNSPWTATVDATNL
+512 NTPWTATVDGTNT

-554 TSQILLTCTATGTS
+554 TSQIFLTCTANTT
-568 PNATIIPPTTLSVG
+568 TISPPTTLSVG
-582 KTYSSSNPYDYVV
+582 KTYSSSSAYDYIVV
-595 IKTTTDFSVVDPT
+595 KNLDGSVVSPT

-617 QTFTLTGTFT
+617 QTFTLTGSFADS
-627 NGASYYVYAKIAVS
+627 ASYSVYAKIAVS
-641 TPTVKSKVKTT
+641 APTVKSKVKTT
-652 ATVYV
+652 ATVYL

-669 ADPYRIVSIYAKD
+669 PDVYRIVSILARD
-682 STDSVTPLNV
+682 SIDSVTALNV
-692 TGRYSLDRGQKDSYY
+692 TGRYSLDRGQKDGYY
-707 DFGKIV
+707 DFSKLV

-722 TATYTRLAVT
+722 TVTYNRLAVT

-744 YSIDSYNTDTET
+744 YSIDSYNTETENA
-756 TSLLV
+756 SLRV

-767 SFTASNGA
+767 SFSASNGA

-797 CTLASPIS
+797 SNLASPIS
-805 RIAVTGASVTAGV
+805 RIQVTGASVTAGV
-818 ATIAFSPL
+818 ATITFTPL

-857 TVSSVKY
+857 AVGYVKY
-864 KTTATA
+864 KTTATT
-870 SASAGGF
+870 SAGAGGF
-877 ISTPENPVAFSLSG
+877 ISSPENPIEFSLSG

-914 LIITKEKKFDLI
+914 LIITKEKRFDLI

-931 EIPQIPSDL
+931 ENPQIPSDL
-940 SDAMTIYTI
+940 SDAMTIYTV

-1000 DEVIVNNSGV
+1000 DEVIVGANGV

-1030 GSSEYSCSIDGMT
+1030 GSSYYSCSIDGST

-1073 DLITLPYTT
+1073 DLITLPYST

-1104 WNGEIKLNPATDN
+1104 WNGEVRLNPATDN
-1117 WTDTTTRPDVI
+1117 WTDTTSRPDVV
-1128 VNINGDKDAF
+1128 VNINGNNDAF
-1138 TIIADDVSNPA
+1138 TIIADDVVNPA
-1149 SVGVEWNDWQTN
+1149 SVGVQWNDWQTN

-1167 TPTTTKTVGVSTAL
+1167 TPSLSTSVAVSTAL
-1181 QGSQAIQST
+1181 RGSQAIQST
-1190 STTTTTTLTTVSN
+1190 ATTNNLSITTVTN
-1203 QTALRTGIEV
+1203 QTQIRTGIEV

-1251 PATQLFA
+1251 PSTQLFA

-1271 APVIYVTTIKN
+1271 APVIYVTTIKD

-1290 TGKAGDIVLLKTDR
+1290 TSKAGDIVLLKTDR
-1304 AYVKMDSDQ
+1304 AYVKMDGDE

-1322 EWLVNNSWVTGTTI
+1322 EWLVNNNWVTGATI
-1336 TEVAGPVDNTL
+1336 TGVNGPVDNTL

-1360 IPNNNDTKFRTG
+1360 IPNNNETKFRTG

-1379 DTLGIQPVT
+1379 DTLGKQPVT

-1410 RVVTVAINP
+1410 RVVTVAVNP
-1419 VEQAVNSTSTSVSST
+1419 VQEVKNSTSTDVASASST
-1434 SETSVVQKNV
+1434 SVVEKNV
-1444 TVRCGETQSG
+1444 TVVCGETQAG
-1454 SGATGRYV
+1454 SGATGRFV
-1462 YDIDFGTDIGE
+1462 YDIEFGTDIGQ

-1501 GSVANAGNASYYND
+1501 GSVANAGNASYYNNE
-1515 QLNQRGYPSVTGVID
+1515 LNARGYPSVTGVID

-1540 FTKTEIFPNK
+1540 FTKTEIFPSK
-1550 AQLIVDAPLS
+1550 AQLIVDAPLP
-1560 GTKWAWKAICP
+1560 GTRWAWKAICP

-1584 RLDVTVDVPS
+1584 RLTTIVDVPS
-1594 TTNTAYRSV
+1594 TTNTAYRAIYNSRYGT
-1603 IGSHPNH
+1603 GS
-1610 NRTQTPFIDTAATGV
+1610 TIAAIDTASTGV

-1631 KINGNQNIPNGTLI
+1631 KINGNQNIPNGTP
-1645 VITSINRAET
+1645 VYITSMGRVESD
-1655 TTNGRWESFATG
+1655 NGRWASFATG

-1674 GTSEFGAGILALLPG
+1674 GTSVFNAGILAFLPG

-1708 FTAIY
+1708 FTALY
-1713 NFTAN
+1713 DFTAN
-1718 AKTQGLNA
+1718 AKTQGLNGS
-1726 AGSLRNPA
+1726 GSLRNPV
-1734 STITVNAQ
+1734 STITVNTQ
-1742 LVSAIDGSLAAV
+1742 LQTAIDGSFAAA
-1754 SAADS
+1754 SASDS
-1759 VVHTSTYDRWDYSN
+1759 VVHTSAYERWDYAR
-1773 CRHDPLAQTFFV
+1773 CKHDPLAQTFFV
-1785 SSTENPDGVFVDS
+1785 SSTENSDGIFVDS
-1798 VDLFFKSKDDNDTV
+1798 VDLFFKSKDEADTI
-1812 PVTVQIRPT
+1812 PVSVQIRPT
-1821 VNGYPSSDTVLPF
+1821 INGYPSSDTVLPF

-1840 SKDIV
+1840 AKDVV

-1850 STSKAATKFNFQ
+1850 STSKAATKFTFQ

-1868 PDTEYALVIMANS
+1868 PDTEYALVILANS
-1881 DKFETYTS
+1881 DKFEVYTS

-1894 LLSNANVR
+1894 LLSNENVR

-1908 SGSLFTSQNGTAW
+1908 AGSLFTSQNGTAW
-1921 TAVQTDDLVFRINK
+1921 TAVQTDDLVFRLNK

-1949 ASIPAELKTSADYNY
+1949 ASIPAELKTSQDYDY

-1978 TNINYSYKAA
+1978 TNINYSYKTA
-1988 QLAGTVYAKDSSWNN
+1988 QLAGSAYAKDSSWNS
-2003 YQLGSNVV
+2003 YQLGSNIVL
-2011 MPARKTLD
+2011 PARKTLD

-2025 LRVQCA
+2025 LRVRCA
-2031 MRTSNRDISPVIDL
+2031 MRTSNRDVSPVIDL

-2056 VNNNS
+2056 INNNE
-2061 RSENNETLATVT
+2061 RSETVETLATVT
-2073 SVSASSTEVTV
+2073 SVSANATEVTI
-2084 TTSAA
+2084 TTSDA
-2089 HGFVAGDNVFV
+2089 HGFSVGDNVFV

-2107 VNGLVTIASVGMT
+2107 VNGLVTITSVPT
-2120 TVTNDNFT
+2120 TPNVGGDTTKPTTFT
-2128 YSRFDGGGVVSATAQ
+2128 YSRFDGGGIVSATAQ
-2143 GGTVTRNA
+2143 GGTVTRNP

-2158 TRKVTLNADFY
+2158 TRKVTLNSDFY

-2195 LSDPILEDNDWIPMT
+2195 LSDPILEDNKWIKMT
-2210 LDTVGTPNSAGF
+2210 LDTVGTPNSSGF
-2222 AEYKYKTPYTVSSN
+2222 AEYKYKTPYTVTSGPGTT
-2236 TAALSTGELY
+2236 TAALDTGELY

-2268 LRVLALDE
+2268 LRVMALDD